1 MNHNNLNTPKAMAKL
16 KQGIFGPISGK
27 LGSLVGSSWMGI
39 PYLKKVPKVNKNLK
53 RSPAQLAN
61 NQKFAYVN
69 DWLIPFHAYLTIGFN
84 NLAVGKTAIGAA
96 LSAVYKTV
104 FTGTMPDIE
113 IDYSKMQIS
122 SGSLRGLSNVSITY
136 TADNRI
142 YVVWNDNPGPGVKFD
157 DQVMLVLY
165 NEEFKMTEGFNANVN
180 RAKKGHNFLLSKEMA
195 GQTLHAYIAVVA
207 NNRKKASNTIYL
219 GQIKPA

>member
-1 MNHNNLNTPKAMAKL
+1 MARL

-39 PYLKKVPKVNKNLK
+39 PYLKKAPKPNKNLK
-53 RSPAQLAN
+53 RTPAQVAN

-84 NLAVGKTAIGAA
+84 NLAIGKTAIGAA
-96 LSAVYKTV
+96 LSAVYNTV
-104 FTGTMPDIE
+104 FTGIMPEIE

-136 TADNRI
+136 MEGSHI
-142 YVVWNDNPGPGVKFD
+142 YVAWNDNPGPGIKFD

-165 NEEFKMTEGFNANVN
+165 SEELKITEGFNSSVK
-180 RAKKGHNFLLSKEMA
+180 RVQKKYDFPLSKEMA
-195 GQTLHAYIAVVA
+195 GQVLHAYIAVVA

-219 GQIKPA
+219 GQIQPE

>member
-1 MNHNNLNTPKAMAKL
+1 MARL
-16 KQGIFGPISGK
+16 KQGIFGPITGK

-39 PYLKKVPKVNKNLK
+39 PYLKKIPKLNKNLK

-96 LSAVYKTV
+96 LSAVYNTV
-104 FTGTMPDIE
+104 FTGIMPEIE

-122 SGSLRGLSNVSITY
+122 SGSLRGLSNVLITY
-136 TADNRI
+136 VGDNHI
-142 YVVWNDNPGPGVKFD
+142 YVAWNDNPGPGIKFD

-165 NEEFKMTEGFNANVN
+165 SAPLKMTEGFNATVN
-180 RAKKGHNFLLSKEMA
+180 RIQKTYDFLLSEEMA
-195 GQTLHAYIAVVA
+195 GQVLHAYIAVVA

-219 GQIKPA
+219 GQIKPE